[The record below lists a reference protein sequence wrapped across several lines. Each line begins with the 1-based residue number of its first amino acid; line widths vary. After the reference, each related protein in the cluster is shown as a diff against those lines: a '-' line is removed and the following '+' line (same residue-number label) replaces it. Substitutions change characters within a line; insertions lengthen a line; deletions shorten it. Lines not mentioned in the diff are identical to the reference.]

1 MRYCGRLFREDELEI
16 MRGIIKEDPN
26 RTRARI
32 SRLVCKALGWYK
44 PDNGLK
50 DMSCRVAMIRMHED
64 GLLTLPPPRNPRPTP
79 RIRYTEATAPQ
90 EPISIPVEAL
100 PNLRLMPVS
109 AKDQSALWNEYVH
122 RYHYLGYSPLPGAQL
137 RYMVMSA
144 DHVLAL
150 LGFGAAAWQTAPRDQ
165 FIGWNEQ
172 QRRKRL
178 HLIVNNARLLI
189 LPWIHSK
196 NLASKILSMIS
207 KKLPGDWQRRYGYRP
222 VLLETFV
229 QSNRYNGTSYKAA
242 NWIFVGQTR
251 GIGKKGPIHPTL
263 PKKDVLLYP
272 LTPAF
277 RKVLTS

>member
-1 MRYCGRLFREDELEI
+1 MRYCGRLFSEDELEI

-32 SRLVCKALGWYK
+32 SRVVCKALGWYK

-64 GLLTLPPPRNPRPTP
+64 GLLTLPPPRNPRPVP

-90 EPISIPVEAL
+90 KTVAIPVGAL
-100 PNLRLMPVS
+100 PNLRLNLVS
-109 AKDQSALWNEYVH
+109 SKGQSALWNEYIH

-137 RYMVMSA
+137 RYMVMS
-144 DHVLAL
+144 DSHVLAL
-150 LGFGAAAWQTAPRDQ
+150 LGFGAAAWQTAPRDK
-165 FIGWNEQ
+165 FIGWDER

-189 LPWIHSK
+189 LPWIQSK
-196 NLASKILSMIS
+196 NLASKTLSMVS
-207 KKLPGDWQRRYGYRP
+207 KKLPDDWQKRYAYRP
-222 VLLETFV
+222 VLLESFV
-229 QSNRYNGTSYKAA
+229 QSDLYKGTCYKAA

-251 GIGKKGPIHPTL
+251 GIGKKGPIYPTL

-272 LTPAF
+272 LTPSF
-277 RKVLTS
+277 RRVLMS